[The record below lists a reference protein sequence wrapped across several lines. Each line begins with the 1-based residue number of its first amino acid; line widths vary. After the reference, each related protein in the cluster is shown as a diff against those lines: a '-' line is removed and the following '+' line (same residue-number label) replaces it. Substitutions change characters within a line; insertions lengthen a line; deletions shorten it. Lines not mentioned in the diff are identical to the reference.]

1 MTGNQCPPSGNTSRN
16 SARGSAED
24 VASCQESMNDSRVH
38 EAFPCG
44 VRERPPQSSG
54 EGSLE
59 TAMSMSESAKSMNS
73 RSQDPRTG
81 APEGSP
87 HILGPRC
94 PGGPPSEPWGPSL
107 GALAWGPS
115 LGALGAL
122 PGGPGAHF
130 WGPGGPPEGPP
141 AGRLRPGP
149 GNVEKVGP
157 CGTFWGLQKVS
168 PGRNHLAFRILRQ
181 LTH

>member
-107 GALAWGPS
+107 GAL
-115 LGALGAL
+115 GALPRSPGLGAL
-122 PGGPGAHF
+122 PRS
-130 WGPGGPPEGPP
+130 PGGPPWGPWGPFLGPRWPSRGPP
-141 AGRLRPGP
+141 GGPLKTWAG
-149 GNVEKVGP
+149 E
-157 CGTFWGLQKVS
+157 C
-168 PGRNHLAFRILRQ
+168 
-181 LTH
+181 